1 MMNFRALLAITLL
14 TISAFA
20 FSDTRLPHIVILAT
34 GGTIAGSAA
43 SNTQTTGYK
52 AGAIGVQTLINA
64 VPEMSK
70 VARVDGEQ
78 VANIG
83 SENMTSDIILKLSKR
98 VNELLARDDVDGVVI
113 THGTDTMAYTASA
126 LSFMLAG
133 IPKPVILTGSQLP
146 LFHPLTDARGNLR
159 RAVAAATLGMP
170 GVYVSFDYK
179 LISGVRCVKTHT
191 TAMNAFSSINAPLAG
206 YFDVEGLHMDHPQAF
221 TPTPQMGAGYCLRDG
236 LDPRVFL
243 LKLVP
248 GTSPEVLRFI
258 RDAGYRGLVIEAFGL
273 GGLHYIRR
281 NLVAVLR
288 ELAESG
294 VYVLVVSQCLHEKA
308 DLTVYEVG
316 RGMMHRQVHSG
327 RDMTTEAAVT
337 KLMWALA
344 QENPEELLG
353 VPIVGEM
360 TRF

>member
-1 MMNFRALLAITLL
+1 MPKRLTL
-14 TISAFA
+14 
-20 FSDTRLPHIVILAT
+20 LAT
-34 GGTIAGSAA
+34 GGTIASTPSERGLVPTLTAA
-43 SNTQTTGYK
+43 DLLKPVADSLPCEVIPRDVFMMDSSNMQPEEWR
-52 AGAIGVQTLINA
+52 TLACA
-64 VPEMSK
+64 VDEALRES
-70 VARVDGEQ
+70 
-78 VANIG
+78 
-83 SENMTSDIILKLSKR
+83 
-98 VNELLARDDVDGVVI
+98 DGVVI

-133 IPKPVILTGSQLP
+133 VPGPVILTGSQLP
-146 LFHPLTDARGNLR
+146 LWHPLTDARGNLR
-159 RAVAAATLGMP
+159 HALVAATQAVG

-191 TAMNAFSSINAPLAG
+191 TAMDAFSSINAPLAG
-206 YFDVEGLHMDHPQAF
+206 YFDVEGVHIDHPQGF
-221 TPTPQMGAGYCLRDG
+221 TPAEGMAPHYRLREA

-248 GTSPEVLRFI
+248 GTSPDVFDFVRK
-258 RDAGYRGLVIEAFGL
+258 AGYRGLVIEAFGL

-281 NLVAVLR
+281 NLVAALK

-316 RGMMHRQVHSG
+316 RGMMRERVHSG

-344 QENPEELLG
+344 QTDTAALLRA
-353 VPIVGEM
+353 PIVGEM
-360 TRF
+360 TRFPTADGAAEAEDEP